1 MKDLD
6 PNERADKEEVDELE
20 KLEQDLHDAEMIIRS
35 RCVDV
40 PLSSNVKVTDVED
53 KEKSDKSD
61 SEK

>member
-6 PNERADKEEVDELE
+6 PNEREDKEEIDELE

-40 PLSSNVKVTDVED
+40 PLSSNVKVTNVED
-53 KEKSDKSD
+53 NEKSDKSD

>member
-6 PNERADKEEVDELE
+6 PKERKDKEEIEELE

-40 PLSSNVKVTDVED
+40 PLSSNVKVTNVED

-61 SEK
+61 APK

>member
-6 PNERADKEEVDELE
+6 PNEREDKEEIDELE

-40 PLSSNVKVTDVED
+40 PLSSNVKVTNVED
-53 KEKSDKSD
+53 NEKSDKSG